1 MRPRGFS
8 RTGGGLASG
17 RLSEGHGPPA
27 PGAPGDSM
35 PAPCCEWALGRHT
48 AGIFLV
54 TTLLRFSSGSCQ
66 TEEIVSSEMNV
77 LGKFVF
83 PGKSCF
89 LGPHPPVPLGLAVPH
104 AVPRA
109 PPHAPGSVSP
119 QWTGHP
125 TRAALDPPRGSQHP
139 ERVPAPREGP
149 GIPRGS
155 RLGGGEWSQALST
168 LTSQADPP

>member
-109 PPHAPGSVSP
+109 PPHAPGSAS
-119 QWTGHP
+119 GID
-125 TRAALDPPRGSQHP
+125 LDNCGLSCVCLINRSAGCIQDAGVDLSQDGNSQ
-139 ERVPAPREGP
+139 EVGESVE
-149 GIPRGS
+149 S
-155 RLGGGEWSQALST
+155 RLG
-168 LTSQADPP
+168 